1 MGLRLKGQ
9 LMALFLGLFLL
20 SQGVLIYFNLHLA
33 VQDNQL
39 RTEIAGR
46 RLADQVTG
54 QIGSLIQTPNQSLTP
69 EILMGSNLG
78 AVLSLEQ
85 LRKFKELRQIDL
97 YLANGQRIFSL
108 GTVSNHPQN
117 QESSMEFVLRTK
129 RDESTTWI
137 YHDPQ
142 GDHGEKFA
150 NAGFWVQGWIAQEHY
165 WCICDQ
171 SGQVIGIG
179 HLCLEIPRAALRMN
193 LALIGNLLLSAIFSV
208 TCGLAIYL
216 WGEFA
221 LNRPLQALMAS
232 EQRLTELDPAKS
244 LADDRLVSSNQLSN
258 LARSFDRLS
267 LQLVK
272 YQRELEQKTQRL
284 ESTNKDY
291 RSLNEQLEL
300 KVEEKTKEMKEFFSL
315 VTHDLRIPLAAV
327 AGYSDLLSKGKHSE
341 LSEKQKKYV
350 TQIGQANRHAQDMV
364 INLLEAMRYEFSPS
378 AIVPENFDL
387 IEVAN
392 EVCHQLSV
400 QGKQI
405 ELLLPENAWTRGERT
420 KIGRVLGNL
429 LGNAMRYAQNV
440 QLSVVEVPG
449 NGEAKWQIAIQDD
462 GPGIAPEQL
471 PHLFERFKHI
481 QAQEGASGLGLGLYI
496 VKRILNEHGSDICV
510 ESQQA
515 ATTEGEPQA
524 KHGTKFSFKLP
535 KHEKQETA

>member
-1 MGLRLKGQ
+1 
-9 LMALFLGLFLL
+9 MALFLGLFLL
-20 SQGVLIYFNLHLA
+20 SQGVLVYFNLTLA
-33 VQDNQL
+33 AQDNQL
-39 RTEIAGR
+39 RTEIAGH
-46 RLADQVTG
+46 RLAEQVTG
-54 QIGSLIQTPNQSLTP
+54 QIAPLLQSPNQPLTP
-69 EILMGSNLG
+69 ETLMGTKRGS
-78 AVLSLEQ
+78 ALSVEQ

-97 YLANGQRIFSL
+97 YLANGQRVFSL
-108 GTVSNHPQN
+108 GTVSNHPVTQDASI
-117 QESSMEFVLRTK
+117 QRVMRTK
-129 RDESTTWI
+129 SEDSSTWI
-137 YHDPQ
+137 YHDAQ
-142 GDHGEKFA
+142 GDQGEKIA

-165 WCICDQ
+165 WCICD
-171 SGQVIGIG
+171 STGKVIGVG

-232 EQRLTELDPAKS
+232 EQRLTELDPSKALS
-244 LADDRLVSSNQLSN
+244 EDRLVSSNQLSN

-267 LQLVK
+267 MQLVK

-284 ESTNKDY
+284 ESTNQDY

-341 LSEKQKKYV
+341 LTEKQKKYV
-350 TQIGQANRHAQDMV
+350 AQISQANRHAQDMV

-378 AIVPENFDL
+378 MMVPETFDL

-392 EVCHQLSV
+392 EVTHQLSV
-400 QGKQI
+400 HGKHI
-405 ELLLPENAWTRGERT
+405 ELHLPGHALTRGERT

-429 LGNAMRYAQNV
+429 LGNALRYAHNV
-440 QLSVVEVPG
+440 QLTISEVSA
-449 NGEAKWQIAIQDD
+449 GEEACPAWSISIQDD
-462 GPGIAPEQL
+462 GPGIPAEQL

-510 ESQQA
+510 ESKQQVLDQP
-515 ATTEGEPQA
+515 EPA
-524 KHGTKFSFKLP
+524 SHGTKFSFSLP
-535 KHEKQETA
+535 KQEKEES